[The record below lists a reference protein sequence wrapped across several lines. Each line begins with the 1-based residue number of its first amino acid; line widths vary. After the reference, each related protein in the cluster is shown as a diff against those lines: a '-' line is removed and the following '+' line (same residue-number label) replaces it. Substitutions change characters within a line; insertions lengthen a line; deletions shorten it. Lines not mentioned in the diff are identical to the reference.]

1 MAYIVFTAPTFF
13 RLQLNLQERL
23 FSTSSM
29 RRLLFHIFFFW
40 KLLPRSFFSFS
51 SLTDE
56 MLKADNTIYKLL
68 PEMAI
73 IKCGQVHKA
82 RSPSR
87 PVKGAAVN
95 ALQSELRKIH

>member
-1 MAYIVFTAPTFF
+1 MANIVFTAPTFF

-40 KLLPRSFFSFS
+40 KLLPRSFFSFF

-56 MLKADNTIYKLL
+56 MLKADYTIYKLL

-82 RSPSR
+82 RSLSR

-95 ALQSELRKIH
+95 ALKSERKIH

>member
-1 MAYIVFTAPTFF
+1 
-13 RLQLNLQERL
+13 
-23 FSTSSM
+23 
-29 RRLLFHIFFFW
+29 
-40 KLLPRSFFSFS
+40 
-51 SLTDE
+51 

-95 ALQSELRKIH
+95 ALESELRKIH

>member
-29 RRLLFHIFFFW
+29 RRLLFHIFFSENSY
-40 KLLPRSFFSFS
+40 LDHFFSFFG
-51 SLTDE
+51 LTDE

-95 ALQSELRKIH
+95 ALESELRKIH

>member
-29 RRLLFHIFFFW
+29 RRLLFHIFFSENSY
-40 KLLPRSFFSFS
+40 LDHFFSFF

-73 IKCGQVHKA
+73 IKCGQFHKA

-95 ALQSELRKIH
+95 ALESELRKIH